1 MLFIGVHRCNRW
13 YSLNICL
20 NNKKLRDSVSL
31 WQNTCV
37 GAKMSEIQTKTK
49 QELCESLGKFLSIYH
64 KTKIIEAKE
73 DTLKM
78 YILLSKNKN
87 VTPKEKLINYKLLRV
102 NERMFESAESE
113 LSPKDAVICE
123 FLIEELLKYVAN
135 YHKHGK

>member
-1 MLFIGVHRCNRW
+1 
-13 YSLNICL
+13 
-20 NNKKLRDSVSL
+20 
-31 WQNTCV
+31 
-37 GAKMSEIQTKTK
+37 MSEIQTKTK

-102 NERMFESAESE
+102 NERMFESAEQE
-113 LSPKDAVICE
+113 LSAKDAIICE

-135 YHKHGK
+135 SRKNDR

>member
-1 MLFIGVHRCNRW
+1 VALRQRTD
-13 YSLNICL
+13 LN
-20 NNKKLRDSVSL
+20 
-31 WQNTCV
+31 T
-37 GAKMSEIQTKTK
+37 MSEIETKTK

-64 KTKIIEAKE
+64 KTKIIEPKD

-87 VTPKEKLINYKLLRV
+87 TTPKEKLINYKLLRV
-102 NERMFESAESE
+102 DERMFNSEQPE
-113 LSPKDAVICE
+113 LSAKDAIICE